1 MHHKENV
8 NNSRESLP
16 ETVRAD
22 DRLLP
27 PVTGG
32 GRWQVKHQL
41 GATIGM
47 EEGRSSRRLKRTA
60 PEHAAEASQK
70 LPPRKTRRG
79 EADVDG
85 AAADSVSSSREAKAR
100 KAEHAPAAV
109 QDKRTR
115 STPGRGGG
123 DADLAVQDQPSEERG
138 SRGANQGKKTKKAK
152 KEAAAGIITKG
163 EADDAATDWEKIL
176 SILFPHFAENGF
188 NGLAVSSL
196 LVCAGVCKLWGTQ
209 VDAALKCVRLLSF
222 RSCQGRVHAA
232 DVLRV
237 LKRMGGSLRVVD
249 LSDWGG
255 VQMEAKEDEDEDEME
270 EEEDEMEEEEDGKT
284 SRDQALAAQ
293 QPGMQDIMRL
303 ILESL
308 PNVTEVNVLGCS
320 HTVVLHA
327 VVALSSALLTRPQ
340 SDDMEE
346 ESDDMEEEEALVD
359 FEKIRSF
366 VASGTPRLIFDPA
379 FVPRKDALHT
389 AAKEGWVA
397 WINFLT
403 RIRVFLDIDQDDD
416 DNRVR
421 VWDMRSVDDDLMW
434 LAVKNKMESVVMKL
448 LESGAHVTKKM
459 LRKMDKWI
467 PGLFERG
474 QEVYKVPEE
483 EPFNDYCDCGHDT
496 CVPRGCRGRSTMC
509 GGDNEGGGGYDPEL
523 GCGVRVRCDGWGC
536 SNLSRGNPGRPFGVY
551 CCCLCLAK
559 TDAFETGPPEVKD
572 LCRCCRKRYSLPSWL
587 VKLKEDHDRKLAQ
600 KDRKLALV
608 TKGAEDWQSYCCSL
622 PRKQEISMQRIP
634 RDTLR

>member
-1 MHHKENV
+1 M
-8 NNSRESLP
+8 P

-209 VDAALKCVRLLSF
+209 VDAALKGVRLLSF

-270 EEEDEMEEEEDGKT
+270 EEEEDEDEDEMEKVWRMEEVWSMRIEMLSQNGKT

-320 HTVVLHA
+320 HTVVLDA
-327 VVALSSALLTRPQ
+327 VVALLTRVVY
-340 SDDMEE
+340 SV
-346 ESDDMEEEEALVD
+346 SCVFCA
-359 FEKIRSF
+359 
-366 VASGTPRLIFDPA
+366 GPRL
-379 FVPRKDALHT
+379 
-389 AAKEGWVA
+389 
-397 WINFLT
+397 
-403 RIRVFLDIDQDDD
+403 
-416 DNRVR
+416 
-421 VWDMRSVDDDLMW
+421 
-434 LAVKNKMESVVMKL
+434 KL
-448 LESGAHVTKKM
+448 
-459 LRKMDKWI
+459 
-467 PGLFERG
+467 
-474 QEVYKVPEE
+474 EV
-483 EPFNDYCDCGHDT
+483 
-496 CVPRGCRGRSTMC
+496 
-509 GGDNEGGGGYDPEL
+509 
-523 GCGVRVRCDGWGC
+523 
-536 SNLSRGNPGRPFGVY
+536 
-551 CCCLCLAK
+551 
-559 TDAFETGPPEVKD
+559 
-572 LCRCCRKRYSLPSWL
+572 
-587 VKLKEDHDRKLAQ
+587 
-600 KDRKLALV
+600 
-608 TKGAEDWQSYCCSL
+608 
-622 PRKQEISMQRIP
+622 
-634 RDTLR
+634 

>member
-270 EEEDEMEEEEDGKT
+270 EEEEEEEEEAAAAAAAAVTWAEDGGT
-284 SRDQALAAQ
+284 SRDQALAVQ
-293 QPGMQDIMRL
+293 QPETSCADIMRF
-303 ILESL
+303 IQESL
-308 PNVTEVNVLGCS
+308 PNVTEVDVSGCS

-327 VVALSSALLTRPQ
+327 VVALSSALLTNSQ
-340 SDDMEE
+340 SDE
-346 ESDDMEEEEALVD
+346 MEEEEALVD

-379 FVPRKDALHT
+379 FVPREDALHT

-397 WINFLT
+397 WMNFLT
-403 RIRVFLDIDQDDD
+403 RIRVVLDIDQDDD

-421 VWDMRSVDDDLMW
+421 VWEMRSVDAHYAAKNGHIAVLELLIAAGADFSDRDPHGYTPLMVAIRSKQAAAAELLVEPTAQAGALDKETEDYSTDDESWGSGTDDLRRP
-434 LAVKNKMESVVMKL
+434 K
-448 LESGAHVTKKM
+448 TP
-459 LRKMDKWI
+459 
-467 PGLFERG
+467 PG
-474 QEVYKVPEE
+474 
-483 EPFNDYCDCGHDT
+483 
-496 CVPRGCRGRSTMC
+496 RGRGNRRRRAAYAPGTV
-509 GGDNEGGGGYDPEL
+509 
-523 GCGVRVRCDGWGC
+523 GV
-536 SNLSRGNPGRPFGVY
+536 GRQV
-551 CCCLCLAK
+551 
-559 TDAFETGPPEVKD
+559 
-572 LCRCCRKRYSLPSWL
+572 
-587 VKLKEDHDRKLAQ
+587 DR
-600 KDRKLALV
+600 
-608 TKGAEDWQSYCCSL
+608 
-622 PRKQEISMQRIP
+622 
-634 RDTLR
+634 